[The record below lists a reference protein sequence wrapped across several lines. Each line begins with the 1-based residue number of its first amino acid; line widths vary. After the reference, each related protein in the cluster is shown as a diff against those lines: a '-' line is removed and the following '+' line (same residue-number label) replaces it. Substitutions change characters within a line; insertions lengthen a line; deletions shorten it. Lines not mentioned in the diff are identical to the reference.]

1 MVPLEK
7 KPDVQLIVGIGAQA
21 KWQEVAVAAG
31 ADLILRHLFLKN
43 NFIYVFVSGC
53 AGPSLLLGL
62 FSSWVWGATPPCD
75 SVASLLSEHRLWG
88 VWAQQV
94 QLLGSGAQAQSLWL
108 TGLVVLQ
115 HVGSFQIRDRTR
127 VSCIGRRAPHHRA
140 TRQVLGHLGK
150 WPARSLD

>member
-21 KWQEVAVAAG
+21 KWQEVAVATG

-43 NFIYVFVSGC
+43 NFIYIFVSGC

-62 FSSWVWGATPPCD
+62 FSSWVWGATPCD
-75 SVASLLSEHRLWG
+75 SVASLLAEHGLWG
-88 VWAQQV
+88 MWAQQV
-94 QLLGSGAQAQSLWL
+94 QLPSSRAQAQSLWL

-115 HVGSFQIRDRTR
+115 HVGSFQIRGRTH
-127 VSCIGRRAPHHRA
+127 VSCIGRRTPHHRVI
-140 TRQVLGHLGK
+140 RQVLGHLGK